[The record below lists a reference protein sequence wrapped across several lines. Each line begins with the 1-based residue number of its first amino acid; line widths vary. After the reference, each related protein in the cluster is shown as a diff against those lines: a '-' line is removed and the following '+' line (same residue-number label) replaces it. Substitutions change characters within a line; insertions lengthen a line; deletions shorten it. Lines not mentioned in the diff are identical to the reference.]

1 MSYFLTKIKL
11 ENMMENY
18 SFHFTAPLWKY
29 SGDSA
34 WHFITVPTDVSV
46 RIKFLQS
53 GRRGFGSVRVLV
65 TIGASQ
71 FETSVFPDS
80 KSGCYL
86 LPVKASI
93 RKAEK
98 IGHGDQV
105 TCLLELRDKL

>member
-1 MSYFLTKIKL
+1 
-11 ENMMENY
+11 MEDR
-18 SFHFTAPLWKY
+18 SFTFTTQLWKY
-29 SGDSA
+29 SGESA
-34 WHFITVPTDVSV
+34 WHFVTLPADVSA

-65 TIGASQ
+65 TVGKSK

-80 KSGCYL
+80 NSGCYL

-98 IGHGDQV
+98 FGHGDQV
-105 TCLLELRDKL
+105 TCLIELVETR

>member
-1 MSYFLTKIKL
+1 LTEVDISL
-11 ENMMENY
+11 T
-18 SFHFTAPLWKY
+18 SPLWKY
-29 SGDSA
+29 SGESA
-34 WHFITVPTDVSV
+34 WHFITLPADVSA

-53 GRRGFGSVRVLV
+53 GRREFGSVRVLV
-65 TIGASQ
+65 TIGKST

-98 IGHGDQV
+98 IGHGDAV
-105 TCLLELRDKL
+105 TCLIELRDNV